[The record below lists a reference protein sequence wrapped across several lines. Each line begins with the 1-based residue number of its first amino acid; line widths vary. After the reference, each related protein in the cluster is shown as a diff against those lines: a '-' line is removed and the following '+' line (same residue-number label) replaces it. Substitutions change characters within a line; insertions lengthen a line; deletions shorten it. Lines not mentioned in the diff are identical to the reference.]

1 MTLPDPSSFPD
12 PASFIAAGQSAE
24 VYRLDGGRV
33 IKLFHAG
40 VDTAIIAREHGIGRV
55 VQASG
60 LPVPRVFGLDEA
72 GERQGIIYSELSGPN
87 LLAYI
92 ARHPHRTGWALG
104 QMAQL
109 QQHIQACHTP
119 SLRSRK
125 AIILEDIEAAPIG
138 ERLRA
143 AAIDR
148 LEQLNEGD
156 RLTHGDLHPGN
167 LIVTPDGV
175 SVIDWS
181 RAACGTIATDLV
193 RTEMLM
199 RFGPGRAGQDVGW
212 IEAAMRDVASCWYL
226 RRYRAG
232 TGLDAEALTAW
243 RPLVAL
249 AWMRQRAP
257 VREAAFA
264 AYLAE
269 ALRVAGLPPID

>member
-1 MTLPDPSSFPD
+1 MTPPDPSSF
-12 PASFIAAGQSAE
+12 IAAGASAQ
-24 VYRLDGGRV
+24 VFRLEGGRV
-33 IKLFHAG
+33 LKLFHAG
-40 VDTAIIAREHGIGRV
+40 VDPGIVAREHAIARV

-60 LPVPRVFGLDEA
+60 LPVPRVLGLEEA
-72 GERQGIIYSELSGPN
+72 GGRQGIVYAEISGPN

-92 ARHPHRTGWALG
+92 ARRPHRTRWALD

-109 QQHIQACHTP
+109 QQRITACRAP

-125 AIILEDIEAAPIG
+125 AIIAEDIDMAPIG

-156 RLTHGDLHPGN
+156 TLTHGDLHPAN
-167 LIVTPDGV
+167 LIVTDEGV

-193 RTEMLM
+193 RTEMVM
-199 RFGPGRAGQDVGW
+199 RFGPGRRGDDVGRV
-212 IEAAMRDVASCWYL
+212 ESAVRDVASGWYL
-226 RRYRAG
+226 RRYRAL
-232 TGLDAEALTAW
+232 TGLDAEALAAW
-243 RPLVAL
+243 RPLVAI

-257 VREAAFA
+257 VRDEAFA
-264 AYLAE
+264 AYLAD
-269 ALRVAGLPPID
+269 ALRMAGLPPID